1 MISGNIY
8 SLEEY
13 LRNNPD
19 IFDLFIGS
27 ISFEK
32 RCLGAAKLM
41 GNASQSLQR
50 LYFIDYLYLL
60 NILSE
65 RQAVMIKKD
74 RKKRIKQQADNKAIL
89 VGMYPDAEFP
99 SVRISSPLTDISNY
113 VESFF
118 NKEQIHINRAER
130 ICIDITTFTKPFF
143 FLILKMVVE
152 NFKKKKLFIINTI
165 PSRYTPDPLSF
176 NVWGAEIMPA
186 YNGIWNPQNRNA
198 LIAVLGFEGNKLA
211 SILSKWSFT
220 EISPIIG
227 FPAFYPGLQD
237 RALSAHIST
246 LKNLDA
252 LSHIKYA
259 PALNPFESYIVMK
272 NILGTYPS
280 GYNVA
285 LAPLGPKPMA
295 LASALLAI
303 ENQLRVVY
311 TFPQDYSS
319 AYSHE
324 IGKSYLYEVNL
335 S

>member
-8 SLEEY
+8 NLDDY
-13 LRNNPD
+13 LRNNLG

-32 RCLGAAKLM
+32 RCLGAANII
-41 GNASQSLQR
+41 GNTSQRVKR

-60 NILSE
+60 NILSK
-65 RQAVMIKKD
+65 RQAAMIRKD
-74 RKKRIKQQADNKAIL
+74 REKRVEQQADNKVIL
-89 VGMYPDAEFP
+89 VKMYPDAEFP
-99 SVRISSPLTDISNY
+99 SVRINSPLTDISEF

-118 NKEQIHINRAER
+118 TKERSHINGAEM
-130 ICIDITTFTKPFF
+130 ICIDISTFTKPFF

-152 NFKKKKLFIINTI
+152 IFKKKRFFIVNTI
-165 PSRYTPDPLSF
+165 PSQYTPAPLSF

-186 YNGIWNPQNRNA
+186 YNGIWNPQNRDA

-211 SILSKWSFT
+211 SILDKWAFA

-237 RALSAHIST
+237 RALSANISA
-246 LKNLDA
+246 LKNRNA
-252 LSHIKYA
+252 LSNIQYA
-259 PALNPFESYIVMK
+259 PALNPFESYKVMK
-272 NILGTYPS
+272 KILNNYHS

-303 ENQLRVVY
+303 ENQMRVVY
-311 TFPQDYSS
+311 TFPQDYSA

-324 IGKSYLYEVNL
+324 IGESYLYEVNL
-335 S
+335 E

>member
-1 MISGNIY
+1 MISGNLY
-8 SLEEY
+8 SLEKY
-13 LRNNPD
+13 LSNNPA

-32 RCLGAAKLM
+32 RCLGAAKLIKK
-41 GNASQSLQR
+41 ASKSLKQ

-65 RQAVMIKKD
+65 RQAVVITTD
-74 RKKRIKQQADNKAIL
+74 RKERIKQQAANKAIL
-89 VGMYPDAEFP
+89 LRMYPDAEFP
-99 SVRISSPLTDISNY
+99 SVRINSPLEDISNY

-118 NKEQIHINRAER
+118 NKEQVHINEAER
-130 ICIDITTFTKPFF
+130 ICIDISTFTKPFF
-143 FLILKMVVE
+143 FLILKMLVE
-152 NFKKKKLFIINTI
+152 NFKKKKLFIVNTI
-165 PSRYTPDPLSF
+165 PSQYTPSPLSF

-220 EISPIIG
+220 EIIPVIG

-237 RALSAHIST
+237 RALSANVST

-252 LSHIKYA
+252 LSNIKYA
-259 PALNPFESYIVMK
+259 PAVNPFESYMIMK
-272 NILGTYPS
+272 DILDNYPG
-280 GYNVA
+280 GYNIA

-303 ENQLRVVY
+303 EYQLRIVY

-319 AYSHE
+319 AYSHD
-324 IGKSYLYEVNL
+324 IGESYLYEVNL
-335 S
+335 